1 MLIMN
6 IEVYEEKHLKEH
18 SQEQKTSRYLDNI
31 SQIIDRCIYLHIQ
44 RTRRQEISQHFLKT
58 RGFFAINLLF
68 FPFSNVQRSSTSP
81 SSTIQFQ
88 TKCYRKP
95 TFIKNKL
102 DDDDDRNVT
111 CLVFFSLFLEPYL
124 YHP

>member
-1 MLIMN
+1 MYISAHSKNKKTGN
-6 IEVYEEKHLKEH
+6 I
-18 SQEQKTSRYLDNI
+18 T
-31 SQIIDRCIYLHIQ
+31 
-44 RTRRQEISQHFLKT
+44 TFLENP
-58 RGFFAINLLF
+58 RVFFAINSVF
-68 FPFSNVQRSSTSP
+68 FPFSNVQPSSTSP

-95 TFIKNKL
+95 IFIKNKL
-102 DDDDDRNVT
+102 DDDDGNVT